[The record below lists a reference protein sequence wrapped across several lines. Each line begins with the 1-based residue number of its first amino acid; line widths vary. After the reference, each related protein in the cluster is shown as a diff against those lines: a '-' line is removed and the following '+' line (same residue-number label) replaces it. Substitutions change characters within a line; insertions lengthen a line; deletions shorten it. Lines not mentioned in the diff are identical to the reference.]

1 MGYRLLADGLVV
13 VHAAFVGF
21 VVVGGLLVL
30 KWPRVAFVHVPAV
43 AWGVVVELAGWVCPL
58 TPLENQARE
67 AGGGIAYQ
75 GDFIEHYLLPALYP
89 ADLTRQMQWTLGVAA
104 VLVNMAIYGLVMVQG
119 RRREATRR
127 MKNEESTLGSGHDQP

>member
-1 MGYRLLADGLVV
+1 MGYRLLADGLVI

-30 KWPRVAFVHVPAV
+30 KWPWVAFVHLPAV
-43 AWGVVVELAGWVCPL
+43 AWGVLVEFADWVCPL

-67 AGGGIAYQ
+67 AGGRIPYQ

-89 ADLTRQMQWTLGVAA
+89 ADLTRRMQWTLGVAA
-104 VLVNMAIYGLVMVQG
+104 VLVNMAIYGLVMVRG

-127 MKNEESTLGSGHDQP
+127 MKNGE

>member
-21 VVVGGLLVL
+21 VVLGGLLAL
-30 KWPRVAFVHVPAV
+30 RWPRVAFVHLPAV

-67 AGGGIAYQ
+67 AGGGTAYQ

-104 VLVNMAIYGLVMVQG
+104 VLVNVAVYSLVIARG
-119 RRREATRR
+119 RRGVAKR
-127 MKNEESTLGSGHDQP
+127 MKNEE